1 MKSGRVWKTTS
12 LFIVLAIVSLF
23 FIVPLVWIVASALR
37 PAGSLYQYAN
47 PLTWRT
53 FIPSK
58 PTLENFVHIFSKL
71 NFGRAIANSLFV
83 SLVTILLTVFVS
95 SMAGFSLAK
104 FSFRGKNLVFAIV
117 LITFMVPFESI
128 VIPLYILVKQLKIDN
143 TYWAL
148 ILPGV
153 ANGLAIFLFR
163 QFFSEVP
170 SEIMEAAR
178 IDGASWFRIYWRILL
193 PLSMPAIVTVIVMVF
208 MFQWNSLFWP
218 LVATHSSRFEVVQVA
233 IASHRST
240 ENTSWANLFSSAIA
254 GSLPPVILFLF
265 LQKYFV
271 RGISGTGLKG

>member
-1 MKSGRVWKTTS
+1 MKSGRIWKTTS

-47 PLTWRT
+47 PLSWRT

-193 PLSMPAIVTVIVMVF
+193 PLSMPAIVTVVVMVF

-240 ENTSWANLFSSAIA
+240 ESTSWANLFSSAIA

>member
-1 MKSGRVWKTTS
+1 MKSGRIWKTTS

-193 PLSMPAIVTVIVMVF
+193 PLSMPAIVTVVVMVF

-240 ENTSWANLFSSAIA
+240 ESTSWANLFSSAIA

>member
-12 LFIVLAIVSLF
+12 LFVVLAIVSLF

-104 FSFRGKNLVFAIV
+104 FSFRGKNLVFAVV

-240 ENTSWANLFSSAIA
+240 ESTSWANLFSSAIA

>member
-1 MKSGRVWKTTS
+1 MKSGRIWKTTS

-104 FSFRGKNLVFAIV
+104 FSFRGKNLVFAVV

-240 ENTSWANLFSSAIA
+240 ESTSWANLFSSAIA

>member
-12 LFIVLAIVSLF
+12 LFIVLAIISLF

-193 PLSMPAIVTVIVMVF
+193 PLSMPAIVTVVVMVF

-240 ENTSWANLFSSAIA
+240 ESTSWANLFSSAIA

>member
-1 MKSGRVWKTTS
+1 MKSGRLWKTTS

-193 PLSMPAIVTVIVMVF
+193 PLSMPAIVTVVVMVF

-240 ENTSWANLFSSAIA
+240 ESTSWANLFSSAIA

>member
-1 MKSGRVWKTTS
+1 MKKRSLWKTLI
-12 LFIVLAIVSLF
+12 LFAVLGIISLF
-23 FIVPLVWIVASALR
+23 FLIPLIWVVASALR
-37 PAGSLYQYAN
+37 PASPLYEYAN
-47 PLTWRT
+47 PLTWKS
-53 FIPSK
+53 FIPTQ
-58 PTLENFVHIFSKL
+58 PTLENFVHIFVNL
-71 NFGRAIANSLFV
+71 NFGRALMNSLFV
-83 SLVTILLTVFVS
+83 SVSTIVLTVLVA
-95 SMAGFSLAK
+95 SMAGFALAK
-104 FSFRGKNLVFAIV
+104 FEFRGKAVLFTIV

-128 VIPLYILVKQLKIDN
+128 VIPLYILIKQLHIDN

-178 IDGASWFRIYWRILL
+178 IDGASWFRIYWRIVL
-193 PLSMPAIVTVIVMVF
+193 PLSVPAIVTVIVMVF

-233 IASHRST
+233 IAAHRST

>member
-1 MKSGRVWKTTS
+1 
-12 LFIVLAIVSLF
+12 
-23 FIVPLVWIVASALR
+23 
-37 PAGSLYQYAN
+37 
-47 PLTWRT
+47 
-53 FIPSK
+53 
-58 PTLENFVHIFSKL
+58 
-71 NFGRAIANSLFV
+71 
-83 SLVTILLTVFVS
+83 
-95 SMAGFSLAK
+95 
-104 FSFRGKNLVFAIV
+104 
-117 LITFMVPFESI
+117 
-128 VIPLYILVKQLKIDN
+128 VKQLKIDN

-240 ENTSWANLFSSAIA
+240 ESTSWANLFSSAIA

>member
-12 LFIVLAIVSLF
+12 LFVVLAIVSLF

-83 SLVTILLTVFVS
+83 SLITILLTVFVS

-104 FSFRGKNLVFAIV
+104 FSFRGKNLVFAVV

-240 ENTSWANLFSSAIA
+240 ESTSWANLFSSAIA

>member
-193 PLSMPAIVTVIVMVF
+193 PLSMPAIVTVVVMVF

-240 ENTSWANLFSSAIA
+240 ESTSWANLFSSAIA